1 MIQCISYLIMKNEF
15 LTQINTYLPNVD
27 YCSFRFVNKYTNIIS
42 VTRNV
47 LEPIEIIEDEGLM
60 VTVIHNGGYGYS
72 ATSDLTKKGILI
84 ATEEAKK
91 WADYSSGKLIH
102 TPAPPDSSID
112 NGKYFTHEKDG
123 WSKES
128 NKDKVDYLM
137 EINKSLKSKPT
148 ISNWGASFRYNKLET
163 LFTDTNGS
171 KFRQNISYILPQLVA
186 CAEYK
191 KQIQTRTFGG
201 HAHARQI
208 GYNFL
213 KESDLINQA
222 KQIANDAIELSMAPN
237 CPSGNIDALIAPDQM
252 ILQIHESIGHPLELD
267 RILGDERNYAGSSFV
282 DLSMFGTYQY
292 GSDKLNIS
300 FNPSQDSELATYNY
314 DDDGT
319 AAQKQYLIENGI
331 LKRPIGSY
339 YSAQR
344 ADQQHV
350 ACSRATSWNR
360 PPIDRMGNINLEPG
374 SSSFQEMV
382 SSIEDGILL
391 ETNNSWSIDDYR
403 NKFQFGCEKGT
414 IIKDGEL
421 KTVVKNPN
429 YRGITKDFWHNLS
442 KVGDESSF
450 SILGTANCGKGEPN
464 QTIFVG
470 HATPPC
476 LFKNIDIFGGE

>member
-1 MIQCISYLIMKNEF
+1 MKNEF
-15 LTQINTYLPNVD
+15 LKQINTYLPSVD
-27 YCSFRFVNKYTNIIS
+27 YCSFRFVNKYTNILS

-60 VTVIHNGGYGYS
+60 VTVIHDGGFGYG
-72 ATSDLTKKGILI
+72 ATSDLTREGILK

-91 WADYSSGKLIH
+91 WADFSKGHLIH
-102 TPAPPDSSID
+102 QPIPPDNSID
-112 NGKYFTHEKDG
+112 NGKYFTREKDS
-123 WSKES
+123 WAKES

-137 EINKSLKSKPT
+137 EINKTLKSKSA
-148 ISNWGASFRYNKLET
+148 ISNWGASFRYNKVET

-191 KQIQTRTFGG
+191 KQIQTRTYGG

-208 GYNFL
+208 GYDFL
-213 KESDLINQA
+213 KDSDLINRA
-222 KQIANDAIELSMAPN
+222 SVIANDAIELSMAEN
-237 CPSGNIDALIAPDQM
+237 CPDKKCNVIIAPDQM

-282 DLSMFGTYQY
+282 NLDMFGDYQY
-292 GSDKLNIS
+292 GSEKLNIS
-300 FNPSQDSELATYNY
+300 FNPNQESELATYNF

-319 AAQKQYLIENGI
+319 EAIKKFLIKNGK
-331 LKRPIGSY
+331 LVRPIGSF

-344 ADQQHV
+344 ADQDFV

-360 PPIDRMGNINLEPG
+360 PPIDRMGNINMEPG
-374 SSSFQEMV
+374 DSTFAQMV
-382 SSIEDGILL
+382 SSVEDGILL

-414 IIKDGEL
+414 IIKNGEL
-421 KTVVKNPN
+421 KGIVKNPN
-429 YRGITKDFWHNLS
+429 YRGITKEFWHNLDM
-442 KVGDESSF
+442 VGDESSF

-470 HATPPC
+470 HATPSC
-476 LFKNIDIFGGE
+476 LFKDIDVFGGES

>member
-1 MIQCISYLIMKNEF
+1 MKNEF
-15 LTQINTYLPNVD
+15 LNQINSFLPNVD

-47 LEPIEIIEDEGLM
+47 LEPIEILEDEGLM
-60 VTVIHNGGYGYS
+60 VMVINNGGYGYS
-72 ATSDLTKKGILI
+72 ATSNITKEGILE
-84 ATEEAKK
+84 ATEDAKK
-91 WADYSSGKLIH
+91 WADYSSGKLVHEFI
-102 TPAPPDSSID
+102 PPNTTID
-112 NGKYFTHEKDG
+112 NGKYFTHEKDA
-123 WSKES
+123 WAKES

-148 ISNWGASFRYNKLET
+148 ISNWGASFRYNRLET

-171 KFRQNISYILPQLVA
+171 KFRQNISYILPQLIA

-213 KESDLINQA
+213 KESDLINKA
-222 KQIANDAIELSMAPN
+222 SEIANDAIELSMATN
-237 CPSGNIDALIAPDQM
+237 CPTEKLDALIAPDQM

-282 DLSMFGTYQY
+282 NLDMFGSYQY
-292 GSDKLNIS
+292 GSEKLNIS
-300 FNPSQDSELATYNY
+300 FNPKQESELATYNF

-319 AAQKQYLIENGI
+319 LADKKYLIKDGI
-331 LKRPIGSY
+331 LKRPIGSFF
-339 YSAQR
+339 SAQR
-344 ADQQHV
+344 AEQDFV

-374 SSSFQEMV
+374 NSTFAEMV
-382 SSIEDGILL
+382 HSIENGILL

-414 IIKDGEL
+414 LIRNGEL
-421 KTVVKNPN
+421 KEVVKNPN
-429 YRGITKDFWHNLS
+429 YRGITKEFWHNLS
-442 KVGDESSF
+442 EVGDNSSF

-476 LFKNIDIFGGE
+476 LFRDIDIFGGE

>member
-1 MIQCISYLIMKNEF
+1 MKNEF

-27 YCSFRFVNKYTNIIS
+27 YCSFRFVNKYTNVLS

-60 VTVIHNGGYGYS
+60 VTVIHDGGFGYS
-72 ATSDLTKKGILI
+72 ATSNLTKEGILI
-84 ATEEAKK
+84 ATNEAKSWSEFTK
-91 WADYSSGKLIH
+91 GKLIH
-102 TPAPPDSSID
+102 QPIPPHESID
-112 NGKYFTHEKDG
+112 NGQYFTHEKDT
-123 WSKES
+123 WARES
-128 NKDKVDYLM
+128 NIDKVDYLM
-137 EINKSLKSKPT
+137 EVNKSLKSKPT
-148 ISNWGASFRYNKLET
+148 ISNWGASFRYNKIET

-171 KFRQNISYILPQLVA
+171 KFRQNISYILPQLIA

-191 KQIQTRTFGG
+191 KQIQTRTYGG

-213 KESDLINQA
+213 KDSDLINQA
-222 KQIANDAIELSMAPN
+222 TTIANDAIELSMAPN
-237 CPSGNIDALIAPDQM
+237 CPSDSIDALIAPDQM

-282 DLSMFGTYQY
+282 DLEMFGNYKY
-292 GSDKLNIS
+292 GSELLNIS
-300 FNPSQDSELATYNY
+300 FNPEQETELATYNF

-319 AAQKQYLIENGI
+319 AAEKKYLIKNGI
-331 LKRPIGSY
+331 LKRPIGSF

-344 ADQQHV
+344 AGQDYV

-360 PPIDRMGNINLEPG
+360 PPIDRMGNINMEPG
-374 SSSFQEMV
+374 D
-382 SSIEDGILL
+382 SSISDMIASVDDGILL

-414 IIKDGEL
+414 IIKNGVL
-421 KTVVKNPN
+421 KGVVKNPN

-442 KVGDESSF
+442 MVGDKSSF

-470 HATPPC
+470 HATPSC
-476 LFKNIDIFGGE
+476 LFRDIDVFGGE

>member
-1 MIQCISYLIMKNEF
+1 MKNEF
-15 LTQINTYLPNVD
+15 LNQINAYLPSVD
-27 YCSFRFVNKYTNIIS
+27 YCSFRFVNKYTNVLS

-60 VTVIHNGGYGYS
+60 VTVIHDGGYGYG
-72 ATSDLTKKGILI
+72 ATSDLTREGILK
-84 ATEEAKK
+84 ATEQAKK
-91 WADYSSGKLIH
+91 WAKFSKGKLIH
-102 TPAPPDSSID
+102 QPAPPSNIVD
-112 NGKYFTHEKDG
+112 NGKYFTKEKDG
-123 WSKES
+123 WAKES

-137 EINKSLKSKPT
+137 EINKALKSKPT
-148 ISNWGASFRYNKLET
+148 ISNWGASFRYNKIET

-191 KQIQTRTFGG
+191 KQIQTRTYGG

-208 GYNFL
+208 GYDFL
-213 KESDLINQA
+213 KDSHLIDHANL
-222 KQIANDAIELSMAPN
+222 IANDAIELSMAAN
-237 CPSGNIDALIAPDQM
+237 CPNKKCDVIIAPDQM

-282 DLSMFGTYQY
+282 NLDMFGSYQY
-292 GSDKLNIS
+292 GSKKLNIS
-300 FNPSQDSELATYNY
+300 FNPNQESELATYNY

-319 AAQKQYLIENGI
+319 AAEKKYLIKNGK
-331 LKRPIGSY
+331 LERPIGSY

-344 ADQQHV
+344 TDKEYV

-360 PPIDRMGNINLEPG
+360 PPIDRMGNINMEPG
-374 SSSFQEMV
+374 DATFEQMISSV
-382 SSIEDGILL
+382 EDGIVL

-414 IIKDGEL
+414 VIKNGEL
-421 KTVVKNPN
+421 KEVVKNSN
-429 YRGITKDFWHNLS
+429 YRGITKEFWHNLAM
-442 KVGDESSF
+442 VGDTKSF

-470 HATPPC
+470 HATPSC
-476 LFKNIDIFGGE
+476 LFKDIDIFGGES

>member
-1 MIQCISYLIMKNEF
+1 MKNEF
-15 LTQINTYLPNVD
+15 LNQINTYLPSVD
-27 YCSFRFVNKYTNIIS
+27 YCSFRFVNKYTNILS

-60 VTVIHNGGYGYS
+60 VTVIHDGGFGYG
-72 ATSDLTKKGILI
+72 ATSDLTREGILK

-91 WADYSSGKLIH
+91 WAYFSKGNLVHQPI
-102 TPAPPDSSID
+102 PPINSID
-112 NGKYFTHEKDG
+112 NGKYFTTEKDG
-123 WSKES
+123 WAKES
-128 NKDKVDYLM
+128 SKDKVDYLM
-137 EINKSLKSKPT
+137 EINKALKSKPT
-148 ISNWGASFRYNKLET
+148 ISNWGASFRYNKIET

-171 KFRQNISYILPQLVA
+171 KFRQNISYILPQLIA

-191 KQIQTRTFGG
+191 KQIQTRTYGG

-208 GYNFL
+208 GYDFL
-213 KESDLINQA
+213 KDSDLIDRA
-222 KQIANDAIELSMAPN
+222 SDIANDAIELSMAEN
-237 CPSGNIDALIAPDQM
+237 CPNKKCDVIIAPDQM

-282 DLSMFGTYQY
+282 NLDMFNNYQY
-292 GSDKLNIS
+292 GSKKLNIS
-300 FNPSQDSELATYNY
+300 FNPNQESELATYNF

-319 AAQKQYLIENGI
+319 KAEKKYLIKDGQ
-331 LKRPIGSY
+331 LKRPIGSF
-339 YSAQR
+339 YSSQR
-344 ADQQHV
+344 ANLDFV

-360 PPIDRMGNINLEPG
+360 PPIDRMGNINMEPG
-374 SSSFQEMV
+374 NSTFTQMV

-414 IIKDGEL
+414 IIKNGEL
-421 KTVVKNPN
+421 KGVVKNPS
-429 YRGITKDFWHNLS
+429 YRGITQEFWHDLDM
-442 KVGDESSF
+442 VGDESSF

-470 HATPPC
+470 HATPSC
-476 LFKNIDIFGGE
+476 LFKNIDVFGGES

>member
-1 MIQCISYLIMKNEF
+1 MKNEF
-15 LTQINTYLPNVD
+15 LKQINTYFPNVD

-47 LEPIEIIEDEGLM
+47 LEPIEISEDEGVM
-60 VTVIHNGGYGYS
+60 VTVIHNGGYGYGAS
-72 ATSDLTKKGILI
+72 SDLTQEGILK

-91 WADYSSGKLIH
+91 WAEYSSGKLVH
-102 TPAPPDSSID
+102 VPHPPSVRID
-112 NGKYFTHEKDG
+112 DGKYFTHEKDSWG
-123 WSKES
+123 KES
-128 NKDKVDYLM
+128 NKDKVEYLM
-137 EINKSLKSKPT
+137 QINKSLKSKPT
-148 ISNWGASFRYNKLET
+148 ISNWGASFRYNKIET
-163 LFTDTNGS
+163 FFTDTNGS
-171 KFRQNISYILPQLVA
+171 DIRQNVSYILPQLVA

-213 KESDLINQA
+213 KDSDLINKA
-222 KQIANDAIELSMAPN
+222 DQIANDAIELSMAPN
-237 CPSGNIDALIAPDQM
+237 CPDCKVDALIAPDQM

-282 DLSMFGTYQY
+282 SLDMFGKYKY

-300 FNPSQDSELATYNY
+300 FNPSQESELATYNY

-319 AAQKQYLIENGI
+319 VASKRHLIKDGI
-331 LKRPIGSY
+331 LQRPIGGF
-339 YSAQR
+339 YSSQR
-344 ADQQHV
+344 ADQNHV

-374 SSSFQEMV
+374 DSSFSEMITSV
-382 SSIEDGILL
+382 EDGILL

-414 IIKDGEL
+414 IIKNGEL
-421 KTVVKNPN
+421 KHIIKNPN
-429 YRGITKDFWHNLS
+429 YRGITKEFWHNLS
-442 KVGDESSF
+442 MVGDEASF

-476 LFKNIDIFGGE
+476 LFREIDIFGGE

>member
-1 MIQCISYLIMKNEF
+1 MKNEF
-15 LTQINTYLPNVD
+15 LKQINTYFPSVD
-27 YCSFRFVNKYTNIIS
+27 YCSFRFVNKYTNVIS

-47 LEPIEIIEDEGLM
+47 LEPIEISEDEGVM
-60 VTVIHNGGYGYS
+60 VTVIHNGGYGYGAS
-72 ATSDLTKKGILI
+72 SDLTQQGILK

-91 WADYSSGKLIH
+91 WAEYSSGKLVH
-102 TPAPPDSSID
+102 VPHPPSVRVD
-112 NGKYFTHEKDG
+112 NGKYFTHERDSWG
-123 WSKES
+123 KES
-128 NKDKVDYLM
+128 NKDKVEYLM
-137 EINKSLKSKPT
+137 QINKSLKSKPT
-148 ISNWGASFRYNKLET
+148 ISNWGASFRYNKIET

-171 KFRQNISYILPQLVA
+171 DIRQNISYILPQLVA

-213 KESDLINQA
+213 KDSDLINKA
-222 KQIANDAIELSMAPN
+222 GEIANDAIELSMAPN
-237 CPSGNIDALIAPDQM
+237 CPDCKVDALIAPDQM

-282 DLSMFGTYQY
+282 SLDMFGKYKY

-300 FNPSQDSELATYNY
+300 FNPSQESELATYNY

-319 AAQKQYLIENGI
+319 VASKRHLIKDGI
-331 LKRPIGSY
+331 LQRPIGGF
-339 YSAQR
+339 YSSQR
-344 ADQQHV
+344 ADQDHV

-374 SSSFQEMV
+374 NSSFSEMV
-382 SSIEDGILL
+382 ASVEDGILL

-414 IIKDGEL
+414 IIKNGEL
-421 KTVVKNPN
+421 KHITKNPN
-429 YRGITKDFWHNLS
+429 YRGITKEFWHNLAM
-442 KVGDESSF
+442 VGDETSF

-476 LFKNIDIFGGE
+476 LFREIDIFGGE

>member
-1 MIQCISYLIMKNEF
+1 MKNEF
-15 LTQINTYLPNVD
+15 LNQINTYFPNVD

-60 VTVIHNGGYGYS
+60 VTVIHNGGYGYGAS
-72 ATSDLTKKGILI
+72 SDITKEGILK

-91 WADYSSGKLIH
+91 WAEYSAGRLIH
-102 TPAPPDSSID
+102 QLAPPEVNID
-112 NGKYFTHEKDG
+112 NGKYFTHEKDS
-123 WSKES
+123 WAKES

-137 EINKSLKSKPT
+137 EINKSLKCKPT

-171 KFRQNISYILPQLVA
+171 KFRQNISYILPQLIA
-186 CAEYK
+186 CAEHK

-201 HAHARQI
+201 HAHARQT

-213 KESDLINQA
+213 KESNLINQA
-222 KQIANDAIELSMAPN
+222 RQIANDAIELSMAPN
-237 CPSGNIDALIAPDQM
+237 CPSEKIDALIAPDQM

-282 DLSMFGTYQY
+282 DLDMFGTYKY
-292 GSDKLNIS
+292 GSDNLNIS
-300 FNPSQDSELATYNY
+300 FNPTQESELATYNF

-319 AAQKQYLIENGI
+319 PAKKQYLIKDGLLI
-331 LKRPIGSY
+331 RPIGSY
-339 YSAQR
+339 FSSQRTAQ
-344 ADQQHV
+344 DYV

-374 SSSFQEMV
+374 ESSLPDMIN
-382 SSIEDGILL
+382 SIDNGILL

-414 IIKDGEL
+414 IIKNGQL
-421 KTVVKNPN
+421 KQVVKNPN
-429 YRGITKDFWHNLS
+429 YRGITKEFWHNLD
-442 KVGDESSF
+442 KVGDKSSF

>member
-1 MIQCISYLIMKNEF
+1 MKNEF
-15 LTQINTYLPNVD
+15 LKQINTYFPNVD

-47 LEPIEIIEDEGLM
+47 LEPIEISEDEGVM
-60 VTVIHNGGYGYS
+60 VTIIHNGGYGYGAS
-72 ATSDLTKKGILI
+72 SDLTQEGILKAI
-84 ATEEAKK
+84 EEARK
-91 WADYSSGKLIH
+91 WAEYSSGKLVHI
-102 TPAPPDSSID
+102 PRPPSVRID
-112 NGKYFTHEKDG
+112 DGKYFTHERDSWG
-123 WSKES
+123 KES
-128 NKDKVDYLM
+128 NKDKVEYLM
-137 EINKSLKSKPT
+137 QINKSLKSKPT
-148 ISNWGASFRYNKLET
+148 ISNWGASFRYNKIET

-171 KFRQNISYILPQLVA
+171 DIRQNISYILPQLVA

-213 KESDLINQA
+213 RDSDLINKA
-222 KQIANDAIELSMAPN
+222 GQIANDAIELSMAPN
-237 CPSGNIDALIAPDQM
+237 CPDCKVDALIAPDQM

-282 DLSMFGTYQY
+282 SLDMFGKYKY

-300 FNPSQDSELATYNY
+300 FNPSQESELATYNY

-319 AAQKQYLIENGI
+319 IASKRHLIKDGI
-331 LKRPIGSY
+331 LQRPIGGF
-339 YSAQR
+339 YSSQR
-344 ADQQHV
+344 ADQEHV

-374 SSSFQEMV
+374 NSSFSEMV
-382 SSIEDGILL
+382 ASVEDGILL

-414 IIKDGEL
+414 IIKNGEL
-421 KTVVKNPN
+421 KHITKNPN
-429 YRGITKDFWHNLS
+429 YRGITKEFWHNLAM
-442 KVGDESSF
+442 VGDETSF

-476 LFKNIDIFGGE
+476 LFREIDIFGGE